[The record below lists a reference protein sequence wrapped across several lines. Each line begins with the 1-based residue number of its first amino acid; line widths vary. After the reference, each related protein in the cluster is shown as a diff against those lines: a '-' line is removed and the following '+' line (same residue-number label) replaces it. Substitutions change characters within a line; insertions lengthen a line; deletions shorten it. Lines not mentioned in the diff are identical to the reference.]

1 MFGKGKKEAGAIS
14 LAKTDVAQEGPGDN
28 LGPFPA
34 DVDNSPSK
42 SRAQER
48 ALRAVSIV
56 AIVSAMMNVA
66 LIMLVITLFPLQKVF
81 PYLVTF
87 KNQDN
92 QVVSIEPMDINQSG
106 LVYAT
111 EDNVRDYVTQR
122 HSFIPNKTIMDA
134 RWGANSKLFARTSS
148 ELYAQFASPARDET
162 KRMLESGYERTVE
175 ISNVQRLPQQAGD
188 GETWQV
194 NFTTHDTVPTQGGTL
209 SGGSLSNPTPVGQSA
224 AGFGPAPGMP
234 VAEQAPTT
242 APTVNDQNWTATM
255 RVNYQPQRVTYNQR
269 LINPLG
275 FTVTDY
281 SVTATKGK

>member
-1 MFGKGKKEAGAIS
+1 
-14 LAKTDVAQEGPGDN
+14 
-28 LGPFPA
+28 
-34 DVDNSPSK
+34 VDNSPSK

-92 QVVSIEPMDINQSG
+92 QVVSIEPMDIDQPG
-106 LVYAT
+106 ILYAT

-122 HSFIPNKTIMDA
+122 HSFIPNKTIMEA
-134 RWGANSKLFARTSS
+134 RWGSGSKLYARTSN
-148 ELYAQFASPARDET
+148 ELYQQFANPARDET
-162 KRMLESGYERTVE
+162 KRMLDSGYQRTVD
-175 ISNVQRLPQQAGD
+175 INNVQRLPSTSD

-194 NFTTHDTVPTQGGTL
+194 NFTTHDSVPTQGGTL
-209 SGGSLSNPTPVGQSA
+209 SGGTLSNPTAIGQNA
-224 AGFGPAPGMP
+224 AGFGPAPGAP
-234 VAEQAPTT
+234 VDLAPTT
-242 APTVNDQNWTATM
+242 APSVNDQTWVATL
-255 RVNYQPQRVTYNQR
+255 RVKYEPQRVTYSQR
-269 LINPLG
+269 LVNPLG

-281 SVTATKGK
+281 SVSATKGK